1 MRRPY
6 ALSYK
11 LIRRQVR
18 PSAEVPKE
26 EFLVPETPGAV
37 VLSGAGTENPM
48 RDALVLSLRELAE
61 ARAAR

>member
-1 MRRPY
+1 MKQPY

-18 PSAEVPKE
+18 PSAEVPRE
-26 EFLVPETPGAV
+26 EFEVPETPGAV
-37 VLSGAGTENPM
+37 VLEGRGTENPM

-61 ARAAR
+61 TRASR